1 MNDRLMR
8 VSLLAVALL
17 LVLTA
22 LGDALVM
29 FVVSAA
35 LLVGMMLLRTVRQQR
50 WSAMVACLVAV
61 VVAASLRLF

>member
-61 VVAASLRLF
+61 VVAASLMLF